1 MHQLAPVVGVKLL
14 IVFSGN
20 QCDSDRVAPAESV
33 RAARGTVMTVRR
45 SRPCIDRALPVL
57 FLFSFAVLSAH
68 AQVYKWTD
76 KDGKSHYGDR
86 PPADAKTSK
95 VAINV
100 TSFGGPATV
109 DYVSILRRPV
119 KGAASAPAE
128 ARVTIYTASWCGPCK
143 SAKAWMNTN
152 GISYTEYDVET
163 TETGKRDYQ
172 EMKMRGVPT
181 ILVGNQRMTG
191 FSSRTLQ
198 AMIKQGG

>member
-1 MHQLAPVVGVKLL
+1 MNIRRAQLL
-14 IVFSGN
+14 I
-20 QCDSDRVAPAESV
+20 C
-33 RAARGTVMTVRR
+33 
-45 SRPCIDRALPVL
+45 RALPL
-57 FLFSFAVLSAH
+57 FLSFSFAVSSAH

-86 PPADAKTSK
+86 PPADAKTAK
-95 VAINV
+95 VAITV

-119 KGAASAPAE
+119 KGAAPSPAE

-152 GISYTEYDVET
+152 GIGYTEYDVET
-163 TETGKRDYQ
+163 SETGKRDFQ
-172 EMKMRGVPT
+172 EMMMRGVPT

-191 FSSRTLQ
+191 FSSQTLQ